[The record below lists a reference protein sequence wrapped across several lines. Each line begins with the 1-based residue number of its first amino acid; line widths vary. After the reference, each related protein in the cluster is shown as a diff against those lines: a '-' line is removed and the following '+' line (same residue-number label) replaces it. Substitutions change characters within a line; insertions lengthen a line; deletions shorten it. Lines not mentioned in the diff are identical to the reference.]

1 LERSG
6 TWGKVAPPPQAATL
20 KDVSA
25 ERTTI
30 PDATQA
36 FLDRITTKGFEPA
49 TESKYRTFIKQL
61 RVFADN
67 RGYLYIDQLT
77 ITDMDRFFASWPD
90 GKRAKTRKLFA

>member
-1 LERSG
+1 MAGSG
-6 TWGKVAPPPQAATL
+6 VGLGVKVTPPPQAATL

-61 RVFADN
+61 RVFAE
-67 RGYLYIDQLT
+67 YIDQLT
-77 ITDMDRFFASWPD
+77 ITDMDRFFACWPD